1 MDSTCSLALSR
12 KAAIE
17 VDLASGELVE
27 LGDMELTVVIFV
39 SATTGGVK

>member
-17 VDLASGELVE
+17 VDLASGEFVAV
-27 LGDMELTVVIFV
+27 GDIELTVVIFV
-39 SATTGGVK
+39 SATTGGVR